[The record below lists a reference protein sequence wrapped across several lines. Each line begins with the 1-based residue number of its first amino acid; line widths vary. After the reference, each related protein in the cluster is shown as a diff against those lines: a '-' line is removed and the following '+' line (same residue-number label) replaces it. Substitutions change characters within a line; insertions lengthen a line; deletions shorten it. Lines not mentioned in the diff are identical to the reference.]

1 MSTPCGNSIDCFQRE
16 GLAGR
21 PTCYKPSSF
30 PYLIWEVLVRHDRD
44 LRSLDQ
50 LMLFHPLP
58 KTPQWMSLPAEVR
71 EQTLKLLARLLRQH
85 RRARLARRHLAG
97 EVCDE

>member
-1 MSTPCGNSIDCFQRE
+1 M
-16 GLAGR
+16 
-21 PTCYKPSSF
+21 
-30 PYLIWEVLVRHDRD
+30 RHERD

-50 LMLFHPLP
+50 LALFHPLP
-58 KTPQWMSLPAEVR
+58 NTPQWMSFPAEAR